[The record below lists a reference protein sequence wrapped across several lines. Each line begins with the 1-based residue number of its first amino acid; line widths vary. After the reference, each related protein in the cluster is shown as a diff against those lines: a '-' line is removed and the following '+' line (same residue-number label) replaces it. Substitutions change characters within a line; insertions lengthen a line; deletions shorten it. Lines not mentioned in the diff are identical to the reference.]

1 MILLKAIGK
10 ADVHGD
16 RPGVVVAVLKK
27 ARWLEPAKIECNDDV
42 RRGSPTNLDL
52 LLIVGFT
59 APPISCHCHW
69 ANLHSFSDKAIG
81 VHKHLREPN
90 MALAPHRALS
100 LRSRLQIVTRG
111 SPHCDTWR

>member
-52 LLIVGFT
+52 L
-59 APPISCHCHW
+59 
-69 ANLHSFSDKAIG
+69 
-81 VHKHLREPN
+81 
-90 MALAPHRALS
+90 
-100 LRSRLQIVTRG
+100 
-111 SPHCDTWR
+111 